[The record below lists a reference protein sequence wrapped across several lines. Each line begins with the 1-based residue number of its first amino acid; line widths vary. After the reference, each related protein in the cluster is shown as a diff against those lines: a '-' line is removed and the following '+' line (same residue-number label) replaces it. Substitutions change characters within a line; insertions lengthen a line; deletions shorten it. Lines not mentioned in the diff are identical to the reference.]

1 MVLPCI
7 SHPQRVEKWKRL
19 SRFGHNLR
27 QEEIPGTLVE
37 GRMLRQ
43 RIKGRSRVTCIEL
56 AERYPYSSIWS

>member
-1 MVLPCI
+1 MGGL
-7 SHPQRVEKWKRL
+7 WKRL
-19 SRFGHNLR
+19 SRLGHNLR

-43 RIKGRSRVTCIEL
+43 RVRSRSRVTCIEL